1 MIKQLCR
8 TGAVLAVALLAV
20 MALADPP
27 PGERPNLGPSR
38 ITQEQITA
46 GDLSL
51 NQLRSAGM
59 RVFTTPFNK
68 LDGYGDGPMDP
79 GDTVSPGG
87 RPTLGGNGTLL
98 RVNGLDG
105 QTCLECHSII
115 SNATIPPRLG
125 IGGVGG
131 SVTNAMIKPTA
142 MDPAD
147 LENFDSVA
155 DFNGRFANPP
165 FIFGAGAVELLAI
178 EMTQDLHAQRDWAIQ
193 NPGTVVELNSKGIGF
208 GTIVADTIGQLD
220 SSQIQG
226 VDEDLIVKPFGRKG
240 EFPTTRDFDIEAM
253 QFHFGMQPVEI
264 FGENTDPDGDG
275 VVNEIMIGELSA
287 LHIFVSSSA
296 RPEQG
301 SATAATVRGFNVF
314 VEVGCASCHVPELQT
329 EAEELPLRFPM
340 DHSDPASNV
349 YHRVDLTKQPAKFDK
364 NGQGGVVVPLFADL
378 KRHDMGDGLAET
390 FALASDQR
398 NREFTTARLW
408 GIADTGP
415 YLHDGR
421 ATTLSEA
428 ILLHGGEAEPVRN
441 EFAALA
447 DTQKEELLGFLRT
460 LRTPVEPSSRGQLP
474 GVRGG
479 TGAVR
484 EAPMRSIFGSDP
496 N

>member
-1 MIKQLCR
+1 MIRQLCR
-8 TGAVLAVALLAV
+8 TGLILAVATLAL
-20 MALADPP
+20 MALADLP

-38 ITQEQITA
+38 ISQEQVAT
-46 GDLSL
+46 GNLNL
-51 NQLRSAGM
+51 NQLRDAGM

-68 LDGYGDGPMDP
+68 LDGYGDGPMDA

-105 QTCLECHSII
+105 QSCLECHSIL
-115 SNATIPPRLG
+115 SNATSPPRLG
-125 IGGVGG
+125 IVGVGG

-155 DFNGRFANPP
+155 D
-165 FIFGAGAVELLAI
+165 AI
-178 EMTQDLHAQRDWAIQ
+178 
-193 NPGTVVELNSKGIGF
+193 S
-208 GTIVADTIGQLD
+208 QLD
-220 SSQIQG
+220 TSQIHG

-240 EFPTTRDFDIEAM
+240 EFSTTRDFDIEAM

-275 VVNEIMIGELSA
+275 VVNEIMVGELSA
-287 LHIFVSSSA
+287 LHVFVSSSA
-296 RPEQG
+296 KPEQKA
-301 SATAATVRGFNVF
+301 ATAATVRGFNVF
-314 VEVGCASCHVPELQT
+314 VDVGCASCHVPQLQT
-329 EAEELPLRFPM
+329 IAEELPLRFPM
-340 DHSDPASNV
+340 DHADPQSNV
-349 YHRVDLTKQPAKFDK
+349 YYRVDLTKKPARFDK
-364 NGQGGVVVPLFADL
+364 NGQGGLVVPLFADL

-390 FALASDQR
+390 FALASEQR

-428 ILLHGGEAEPVRN
+428 ILLHGGEAEQVRN

-447 DTQKEELLGFLRT
+447 DLQKEELLGFLRT
-460 LRTPVEPSSRGQLP
+460 LVTPVEPPNRGSSP
-474 GVRGG
+474 GVRGNSGVVRG
-479 TGAVR
+479 T
-484 EAPMRSIFGSDP
+484 PLRSFNPSDP
-496 N
+496 D

>member
-1 MIKQLCR
+1 MTRHLCR
-8 TGAVLAVALLAV
+8 TGIFLAVALLAV

-38 ITQEQITA
+38 ITQEQIAT
-46 GDLSL
+46 GDLNL
-51 NQLRSAGM
+51 NQLRSAGQ

-68 LDGYGDGPMDP
+68 LDGYGDGPMDV
-79 GDTVSPGG
+79 GDTVTPGG

-105 QTCLECHSII
+105 QSCLECHSII

-131 SVTNAMIKPTA
+131 SVTNAMIKPTV

-165 FIFGAGAVELLAI
+165 FIFGAGGVELLAT
-178 EMTQDLHAQRDWAIQ
+178 EMTQDLLAQRDWAIQ
-193 NPGTVVELNSKGIGF
+193 HPGTVVELISKGIGF
-208 GTIVADTIGQLD
+208 GTIVADAIGQLD
-220 SSQIQG
+220 TTQIQG

-240 EFPTTRDFDIEAM
+240 EFTTTRDFDIEAM
-253 QFHFGMQPVEI
+253 QFHFGMQPVEV

-287 LHIFVSSSA
+287 LHVFVSSSA
-296 RPEQG
+296 KPEQKP
-301 SATAATVRGFNVF
+301 ATAATVRGFNVF
-314 VEVGCASCHVPELQT
+314 VDVGCAGCHVPELQT
-329 EAEELPLRFPM
+329 RGEELPLRFPM
-340 DHSDPASNV
+340 DPTDPASNV
-349 YHRVDLTKQPAKFDK
+349 YYRVDLTKKPADFDT
-364 NGQGGVVVPLFADL
+364 NGQGGVAVPLFADL

-441 EFAALA
+441 EFDALA
-447 DTQKEELLGFLRT
+447 DLQK
-460 LRTPVEPSSRGQLP
+460 VEFSASFER
-474 GVRGG
+474 
-479 TGAVR
+479 
-484 EAPMRSIFGSDP
+484 
-496 N
+496 

>member
-1 MIKQLCR
+1 MIRRLCR
-8 TGAVLAVALLAV
+8 AGIVLAVAMLAV

-38 ITQEQITA
+38 TTQDQVA
-46 GDLSL
+46 SGNLNL
-51 NQLRSAGM
+51 NQLRSAGQ

-68 LDGYGDGPMDP
+68 LDGYGDGPMDV
-79 GDTVSPGG
+79 GDTVTPGG

-105 QTCLECHSII
+105 QSCLECHSII

-165 FIFGAGAVELLAI
+165 FIFGAGGVELLAI
-178 EMTQDLHAQRDWAIQ
+178 EMTQDLLGQRDWAIQ
-193 NPGTVVELNSKGIGF
+193 HPGTVVELISKGIAF
-208 GTIVADTIGQLD
+208 GTIVADATGQLD
-220 SSQIQG
+220 TSQVQG

-240 EFPTTRDFDIEAM
+240 EFTTTRDFDIEAM
-253 QFHFGMQPVEI
+253 QFHFGMQPVEV

-287 LHIFVSSSA
+287 LHVFVSSSA
-296 RPEQG
+296 KPERK

-314 VEVGCASCHVPELQT
+314 VDVGCASCHVPELQT
-329 EAEELPLRFPM
+329 DGEELPLRFPM
-340 DHSDPASNV
+340 DPTNPDANV
-349 YHRVDLTKQPAKFDK
+349 YYHVDLTKKPAAFDK
-364 NGQGGVVVPLFADL
+364 NGHGGVVVPLFADL

-421 ATTLSEA
+421 ATTLTEA
-428 ILLHGGEAEPVRN
+428 ILSHGGEAEPVRN
-441 EFAALA
+441 EFDALA
-447 DTQKEELLGFLRT
+447 DLQKEELLGFLRS
-460 LRTPVEPSSRGQLP
+460 LKTPDVPSGRGTSP
-474 GVRGG
+474 GFRGSSGEVRGEP
-479 TGAVR
+479 V
-484 EAPMRSIFGSDP
+484 RSIFRVGDD
-496 N
+496 